1 MKQGYL
7 SYLVEVLNNEPLL
20 GVSHEVEIAK
30 GTYKLTED
38 TIEEKLKIWRLS
50 KL

>member
-1 MKQGYL
+1 MKDSYL
-7 SYLVEVLNNEPLL
+7 GYLVEVLNNEPLL
-20 GVSHEVEIAK
+20 GISHEVEIAK